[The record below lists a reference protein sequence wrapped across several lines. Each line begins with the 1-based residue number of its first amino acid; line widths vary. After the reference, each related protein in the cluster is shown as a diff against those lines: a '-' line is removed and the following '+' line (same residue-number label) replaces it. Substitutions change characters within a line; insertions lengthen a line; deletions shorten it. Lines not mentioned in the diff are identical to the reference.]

1 MYTGMTAFLTTNLFS
16 KTRVHRYLYHDDLAL
31 YSGVLFT
38 VSNVKK
44 AAYRPPVALCT
55 FLRAV
60 KSRLLLMCN
69 SKSKPGITLG
79 LIIKPA
85 QQDAGPDNK
94 ITMIVKLL
102 VSILR
107 VLLK

>member
-1 MYTGMTAFLTTNLFS
+1 
-16 KTRVHRYLYHDDLAL
+16 
-31 YSGVLFT
+31 
-38 VSNVKK
+38 
-44 AAYRPPVALCT
+44 
-55 FLRAV
+55 
-60 KSRLLLMCN
+60 MCN

-102 VSILR
+102 VSILQL
-107 VLLK
+107 LLK